1 MVRIAHKLF
10 LRFLDRL
17 SCQKST
23 CALAHRYAIGA
34 EGRDGEDKLPPI
46 HLWCLIVRAWSLTDS
61 RTNQRINCTSIALGA
76 TPMRKQVALA
86 ASFLL
91 ALQIF
96 ASDRVQASQNQ
107 PVYNY
112 GTWNNAQK
120 LNVQWRPGGGY
131 VQPAPYSPNR
141 DIICYPASRT
151 CTNNGRYSQS
161 WTQSE
166 FGWRGGQHYGGGN
179 RQRDAYSPHR
189 DIICYPDKR
198 ICTNNGRYS
207 QSWTQ
212 SEFSWRGP
220 R

>member
-1 MVRIAHKLF
+1 
-10 LRFLDRL
+10 
-17 SCQKST
+17 
-23 CALAHRYAIGA
+23 
-34 EGRDGEDKLPPI
+34 
-46 HLWCLIVRAWSLTDS
+46 
-61 RTNQRINCTSIALGA
+61 
-76 TPMRKQVALA
+76 MRKQVALA

-189 DIICYPDKR
+189 DIICYPASRTCTNNGRYSLSWTQSEFGWQRGRRYDGGNRYNGGTPYNGGNRQRGAYSPHRDIICYPDKR